1 MVAKPKRTIK
11 GAGCVET
18 PESNP
23 TPRPLM
29 FLHFDGFNEGPLRG
43 MQMLHAHAQICEIV
57 CIPGAFLGKR
67 ADWNVEVRVNV
78 TSHKRS

>member
-1 MVAKPKRTIK
+1 
-11 GAGCVET
+11 
-18 PESNP
+18 
-23 TPRPLM
+23 
-29 FLHFDGFNEGPLRG
+29 